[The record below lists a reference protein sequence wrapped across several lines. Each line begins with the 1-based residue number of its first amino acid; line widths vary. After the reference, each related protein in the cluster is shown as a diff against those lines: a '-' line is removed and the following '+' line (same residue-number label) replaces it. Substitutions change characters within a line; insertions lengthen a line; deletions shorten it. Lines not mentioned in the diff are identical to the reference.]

1 MERLRQLRL
10 VWRQLRQLDPNL
22 RGWVVLALAL
32 GMGFGAAVG
41 YVISGPLWSMP
52 ALALLFGPLAGLAV
66 FNLRAQRAQYA
77 ALSGQVGAA
86 AAILDR
92 MRGQWVL
99 RPAVAFSQKQD
110 LVHRVVGRCGIVL
123 VGEGAP
129 ARVRSLL
136 AQERKRLAKVA
147 GDAPI
152 HAFVVGDGGAEDEVE
167 LKRLQF
173 ALTKLPRRLGRRE
186 VAALDRRL
194 RPLDRAL
201 PIPKGIDPGMAGR
214 PRPRPR

>member
-22 RGWVVLALAL
+22 RGWVVLATAL
-32 GMGFGAAVG
+32 GMLFGGAVG
-41 YVISGPLWSMP
+41 YVISGPIWSLP

-86 AAILDR
+86 AAVLER

-99 RPAVAFSQKQD
+99 RPAVAFNQKQD

-129 ARVRSLL
+129 VRARTLV
-136 AQERKRLAKVA
+136 AQERKRLVKVA

-152 HAFVVGDGGAEDEVE
+152 HTFVVGDGGGEDEVE
-167 LKRLQF
+167 LRRLQF
-173 ALTKLPRRLGRRE
+173 TLTKLPRRLGRRE

-194 RPLDRAL
+194 RPLDRGL
-201 PIPKGIDPGMAGR
+201 PIPKGIDPGTAGR

>member
-1 MERLRQLRL
+1 MVLGVAIGYVLSGP
-10 VWRQLRQLDPNL
+10 VWSMP
-22 RGWVVLALAL
+22 VLAL
-32 GMGFGAAVG
+32 
-41 YVISGPLWSMP
+41 
-52 ALALLFGPLAGLAV
+52 LLGPLAALAV

-86 AAILDR
+86 AAVLER

-99 RPAVAFSQKQD
+99 RPAVAFTAKQD

-147 GDAPI
+147 GDTPV
-152 HAFVVGDGGAEDEVE
+152 HAFVVGEGGAEDEVE
-167 LKRLQF
+167 LRRLQF
-173 ALTKLPRRLGRRE
+173 TLTKLPRRLSRRE

>member
-1 MERLRQLRL
+1 MERLRRLRL
-10 VWRQLRQLDPNL
+10 VWRQLRQLDPGL

-32 GMGFGAAVG
+32 GMLLGAAIG
-41 YVISGPLWSMP
+41 YVLGGSLWSMP
-52 ALALLFGPLAGLAV
+52 VLALLLGPLAALAV

-86 AAILDR
+86 AAVLER
-92 MRGQWVL
+92 MRGQWIL
-99 RPAVAFSQKQD
+99 RPAVAFSAKQD
-110 LVHRVVGRCGIVL
+110 LVHRVVGRCGVVL
-123 VGEGAP
+123 VGEGSP

-152 HAFVVGDGGAEDEVE
+152 HVLVVGDGGAEDEVA

-173 ALTKLPRRLGRRE
+173 TLTKLPRRLGRRE